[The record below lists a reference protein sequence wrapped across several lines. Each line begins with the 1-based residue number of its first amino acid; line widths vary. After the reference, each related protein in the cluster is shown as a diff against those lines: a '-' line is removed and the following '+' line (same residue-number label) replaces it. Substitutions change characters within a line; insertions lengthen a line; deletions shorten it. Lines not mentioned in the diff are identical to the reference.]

1 MVSKQGKKKR
11 RKKKRHEMVFNVWL
25 NKPIVTHDNR
35 HYKKKYKIKTAL
47 EEYARRLQN
56 REVRLAAYRY
66 RIVKI

>member
-1 MVSKQGKKKR
+1 MIIDIKKK
-11 RKKKRHEMVFNVWL
+11 
-25 NKPIVTHDNR
+25 I
-35 HYKKKYKIKTAL
+35 YKIKTAL